1 MIPFALLST
10 IAEKLA
16 EFRGDGRSLV
26 LFDTRDQGNYSAFHW
41 EETSEMLT
49 RVDPTGFS
57 LAMLINEMIEATIDG
72 SKVKLSRVLREDG
85 FLEKLAV
92 ILDYKHALMEVL
104 EDPMQVFMQR
114 IERIINDVSPGF
126 GAPTSLEVALCM
138 RDAVYCMEK
147 GMSVHWVMC
156 EPGFDNQP
164 TGLQEDIV
172 ILPNI
177 AQFVEALK
185 YSLSN
190 GVHLARIGSNET
202 AIGFK
207 KPGRIMYMSSLRLD
221 AKSGEMRQERH
232 SSENLGEKFDL
243 DGFAHRFPVWMER
256 SWRSSETNHT
266 DAKLTKVGDIARDSM
281 IWLAMMVE
289 LANQAMGRIDPGAVR
304 LSESGRLALSHD
316 SIERNTLPVPYKPN
330 WTLDCPSLPE
340 MVASLGLSDWE
351 LRFVAPALEG
361 VDPKDFMPIGG
372 KNLGMSLATRKLMP
386 VPHSFTNLTP
396 HEKEDLVV
404 GFTSINEGIAGTED
418 EIKAFVENIFRVNL
432 ADYLIS
438 FGNLKYMK
446 AWKGDAEWFKEMLTA
461 NALAALDA
469 PCSKVK
475 RLEFSRWSIPKI
487 HKQSPKHKGFKPL
500 CFIKGKG
507 ECDVMTHVYPQ
518 NDQQLADV
526 LGLAG
531 VSELPEHL
539 QGWSRSMSW
548 ATGTG
553 LTPYER
559 GVSNIR
565 WFFGVDD
572 HGCEDEPHAS
582 YEAFIYFNSA
592 NHPTGANKP
601 SW

>member
-26 LFDTRDQGNYSAFHW
+26 LFDTRDKGNYSAFHW

-49 RVDPTGFS
+49 KVDPTGFS

-72 SKVKLSRVLREDG
+72 SKVKLSRVLREEG
-85 FLEKLAV
+85 FIEKLAV

-104 EDPMQVFMQR
+104 EAPMQVFMQR
-114 IERIINDVSPGF
+114 IERIINEVSPGF
-126 GAPTSLEVALCM
+126 GVPTSLEVTLCM

-147 GMSVHWVMC
+147 GMSMHWVMC
-156 EPGFDNQP
+156 EPGFENHP
-164 TGLQEDIV
+164 AGLQEDIV
-172 ILPNI
+172 ILPSI

-185 YSLSN
+185 YSLPN

-202 AIGFK
+202 AIGIK
-207 KPGRIMYMSSLRLD
+207 KPGRIMYLSSLKLD
-221 AKSGEMRQERH
+221 AKTGEMREERH

-243 DGFAHRFPVWMER
+243 DGFAHRFPLWVER
-256 SWRSSETNHT
+256 SWRSSETRFKDSN
-266 DAKLTKVGDIARDSM
+266 LLKVGDIARDSI
-281 IWLAMMVE
+281 IWIAMMME
-289 LANQAMGRIDPGAVR
+289 LANQAMGRIDPGSVR
-304 LSESGRLALSHD
+304 LSESGRLALSQD
-316 SIERNTLPVPYKPN
+316 SLDHNTLPVPYKPN
-330 WTLDCPSLPE
+330 WTLECPPLQA
-340 MVASLGLSDWE
+340 MVDSLGLSDWE
-351 LRFVAPALEG
+351 SRFVADGLIG
-361 VDPKDFMPIGG
+361 VDPKDFMPIGR
-372 KNLGMSLATRKLMP
+372 KNIGLSLATRKLVT
-386 VPHSFTNLTP
+386 VPQGRTNLTP
-396 HEKEDLVV
+396 HENDDLVV
-404 GFTSINEGIAGTED
+404 GFTSINEGIAGTEQ
-418 EIKAFVENIFRVNL
+418 EIRAFVEKIYRVNL

-438 FGNLKYMK
+438 FGNHKFMK
-446 AWKGDAEWFKEMLTA
+446 TWKQDAEWFKEKLIA
-461 NALAALDA
+461 NAIPALEA
-469 PCSKVK
+469 PCSEVK

-487 HKQSPKHKGFKPL
+487 YNQSPKHKGFKPL

-507 ECDVMTHVYPQ
+507 ECDVMTHVYPMNAQ
-518 NDQQLADV
+518 ELAFV
-526 LGLAG
+526 LGLSG
-531 VSELPEHL
+531 ESELPEHL
-539 QGWSRSMSW
+539 HGWSRKMSW

-559 GVSNIR
+559 GVSDIR